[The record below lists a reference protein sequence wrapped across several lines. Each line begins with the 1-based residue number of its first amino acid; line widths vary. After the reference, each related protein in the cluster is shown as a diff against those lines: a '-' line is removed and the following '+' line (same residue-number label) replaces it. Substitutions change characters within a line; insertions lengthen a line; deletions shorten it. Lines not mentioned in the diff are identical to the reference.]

1 MKKIHV
7 EILACL
13 LAVCM
18 TLSFTGCKKTSEEKK
33 IKMVIFENG
42 VSEYTVVYP
51 DAATAAEK
59 NAAENIVD
67 YVFKTSGVKLPLRQN
82 RFVNY
87 GENSAII
94 SVGETQA
101 FKQSGLTVDQT
112 YLNGDGFII
121 KQVGKNLFISGA
133 TDRGT
138 LYGAYEFI
146 ERFLNVKFL
155 TYDYEYVPTIN
166 SLVMEDVNIEEIPD
180 FRYRNFMIGGYNNDK
195 EFLSKMRFVNEYHTV
210 GDQYGG
216 NIGWFRTKDVEA
228 NHNSLAYVST
238 EYAQKYPQFFSF
250 NNGVPVEI
258 CQTYGITDD
267 GEIDD
272 SIGLSPIKLA
282 LESLKKFV
290 LQSDASTEYF
300 MFSQQDTQ
308 KCCSC
313 EKCVKQAEKY
323 TRGGINVRFVNILAR
338 EIQKWAD
345 KELGGRK
352 IKLVTFAYQYSEE
365 APVKITADGKYAP
378 IDNTVIAEDNVYIRM
393 ATYFCNNYYALE
405 DSEQIAKYRT
415 LYKSWGTVAK
425 HFMAWDY
432 HIDYYNY
439 FNYYPTMQ
447 TWKRNLELYKNVGVE
462 YLLMQSAQNEKVG
475 WQHNLEA
482 YVASKLMWNINADI
496 DALVDEFITY
506 YYGIAKDYI
515 KKYKTAYDLYYR
527 ALFDRF
533 SEYTLKLGSDRS
545 NVKYYDIEFL
555 RSQENL
561 MNTAID
567 YVLSADISQEEKT
580 ELVKKLKIAR
590 APVKFMIMYN
600 YNSYYFDDQS
610 GYKLYVDQTL
620 SELAALGFTRYSE
633 GSLLNQFKANNGIA

>member
-1 MKKIHV
+1 MRKIHIEV
-7 EILACL
+7 LVCL
-13 LAVCM
+13 LAVVM
-18 TLSFTGCKKTSEEKK
+18 AFSFASCKITSEGEG
-33 IKMVIFENG
+33 KMVLFENG
-42 VSEYTVVYP
+42 VSQYVVVYP
-51 DAATAAEK
+51 DQATAAEK

-67 YVFKTSGVKLPLRQN
+67 YVYKTSGVKLPLRQS
-82 RFVNY
+82 RFVSYDN
-87 GENSAII
+87 NVTII
-94 SVGETQA
+94 SVGQTEA
-101 FKQSGLTVDQT
+101 FTKSRLTVDT
-112 YLNGDGFII
+112 DRLNGDGFII
-121 KQVGKNLFISGA
+121 KQVGKSLFISGA

-146 ERFLNVKFL
+146 ERFLNVRFL
-155 TYDYEYVPTIN
+155 TYDYEYIPEVKN
-166 SLVMEDVNIEEIPD
+166 CVLENVDIEEIPD
-180 FRYRNFMIGGYNNDK
+180 FRYRNFMIGGYNNNKD
-195 EFLSKMRFVNEYHTV
+195 FLSKMRFVNEYHTV
-210 GDQYGG
+210 GEQYGG
-216 NIGWFRTKDVEA
+216 NIGWYRTKDVEA
-228 NHNSLAYVST
+228 NHNSLAYVPI

-250 NNGVPVEI
+250 DNGVPVEI

-272 SIGLSPIKLA
+272 TVDVSPIKLA

-290 LQSDASTEYF
+290 SQSDENTEYF

-313 EKCVKQAEKY
+313 ERCVKQAEKY

-345 KELGGRK
+345 QELGGRK
-352 IKLVTFAYQYSEE
+352 IKIVTFAYQYSEE

-378 IDNTVIAEDNVYIRM
+378 IDETVVAEDNVYIRM

-405 DSEQIAKYRT
+405 NTEQIAKYRT
-415 LYKSWGTVAK
+415 LYSSWRTVAK

-475 WQHNLEA
+475 WQANLEA
-482 YVASKLMWNINADI
+482 YVAAKLMWNIDADI
-496 DALVDEFITY
+496 DALVDEFITC
-506 YYGIAKDYI
+506 YYGIAKDYV
-515 KKYKTAYDLYYR
+515 KQYKTAYDLYYR

-545 NVKYYDIEFL
+545 NAKYYDIEFL
-555 RSQENL
+555 RSQEGL

-567 YVLSADISQEEKT
+567 YVLSSDCSVEEKT

-590 APVKFMIMYN
+590 APAKFMIMYN

-610 GYKLYVDQTL
+610 GYKLYVDETL
-620 SELAALGFTRYSE
+620 SELSSLGFTRYSE
-633 GSLLNQFKANNGIA
+633 GSLLNQFKGNNGIV